1 VTERQRLDAVALQV
15 TAHLSETGA
24 ALGDIAEAI
33 GRAVEGAVAASESSQ
48 AELAELLARSEA
60 VQAVISTEI
69 GAALAELA
77 AAGQRLEDAS
87 RRVGGVLTSASGLR
101 PSLERQA
108 RSFGSHL
115 RVGLALITG
124 AIAIGVVGELLLR

>member
-15 TAHLSETGA
+15 TAHVSETGA
-24 ALGDIAEAI
+24 ALGDIAEAF
-33 GRAVEGAVAASESSQ
+33 GRAVEEAVAASESSQ
-48 AELAELLARSEA
+48 AELAELRARSEA
-60 VQAVISTEI
+60 VQAAISTEI